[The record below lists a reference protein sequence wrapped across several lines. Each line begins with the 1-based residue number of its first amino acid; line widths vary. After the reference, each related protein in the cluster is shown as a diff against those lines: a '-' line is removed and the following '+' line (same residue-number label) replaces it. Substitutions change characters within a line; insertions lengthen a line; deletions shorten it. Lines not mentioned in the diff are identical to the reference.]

1 MSLTDPH
8 PALAEQ
14 SSFVGY
20 LLGLVGVARSVRTL
34 AVYGDAERTGAL
46 PEDEDMVYL
55 LLGLTSLGDA
65 VERLVEEAQ
74 PQPGSP
80 SKPTLHSTTRWLR

>member
-20 LLGLVGVARSVRTL
+20 LLGLVGVARSARAL

-65 VERLVEEAQ
+65 VERLAEKAQ
-74 PQPGSP
+74 PQRNSP
-80 SKPTLHSTTRWLR
+80 SSTTPQATTRWLR

>member
-34 AVYGDAERTGAL
+34 AEYADPERTGAL
-46 PEDEDMVYL
+46 PEDDDMVYL

-65 VERLVEEAQ
+65 VERLAEKAQ
-74 PQPGSP
+74 PQRNSP
-80 SKPTLHSTTRWLR
+80 SSTTPQVTTRWLR